1 MKMKNSDVEELL
13 KKIKEENKQIDEQS
27 SYLKPT
33 DIINQTDFFDKE
45 PPLRY
50 KLAKNKMISRSC
62 MAIVSVVLFAF
73 VILFTIN
80 ANEQSNKDNYDNA
93 MGSSILGTE
102 ELKLIKDA
110 KKSEELISM
119 FTSFKDNKYNIYV
132 YKVTNKTTR
141 EESYYYK
148 FVVKKGYYNLP
159 LKFYD
164 EVLLKEDN
172 CYFCKLNLT
181 ESDDE
186 KVIKIEIDGNFRL
199 FKLEK

>member
-1 MKMKNSDVEELL
+1 MKNSDVEELL

-102 ELKLIKDA
+102 ELKIIKDA
-110 KKSEELISM
+110 KKSEELIPM

-148 FVVKKGYYNLP
+148 FVVKKGYDNLP

-164 EVLLKEDN
+164 EVLLKEGN
-172 CYFCKLNLT
+172 CYFCKLNLI

>member
-1 MKMKNSDVEELL
+1 MKNSDVEELL

-80 ANEQSNKDNYDNA
+80 ANEQSNKAYYDTSNA
-93 MGSSILGTE
+93 NSILCTE
-102 ELKLIKDA
+102 ELKIIKDA
-110 KKSEELISM
+110 EKGEELISM
-119 FTSFKDNKYNIYV
+119 FTSFNDNKYNIYV

>member
-1 MKMKNSDVEELL
+1 MKNSDVEELL

-164 EVLLKEDN
+164 EVLLKEEN

>member
-1 MKMKNSDVEELL
+1 MKNSDVEELL

-50 KLAKNKMISRSC
+50 KLVKNKMISRSC

-80 ANEQSNKDNYDNA
+80 ANEQSNKDNYNNA
-93 MGSSILGTE
+93 MGGSILCTE
-102 ELKLIKDA
+102 ELKIIKDA
-110 KKSEELISM
+110 EKGEELISM
-119 FTSFKDNKYNIYV
+119 FTSFNDNKYNIYV
-132 YKVTNKTTR
+132 YEIINITTK

>member
-1 MKMKNSDVEELL
+1 MKNSDVEELL

-80 ANEQSNKDNYDNA
+80 ANEQSN
-93 MGSSILGTE
+93 
-102 ELKLIKDA
+102 A
-110 KKSEELISM
+110 KSL
-119 FTSFKDNKYNIYV
+119 
-132 YKVTNKTTR
+132 
-141 EESYYYK
+141 
-148 FVVKKGYYNLP
+148 
-159 LKFYD
+159 
-164 EVLLKEDN
+164 
-172 CYFCKLNLT
+172 
-181 ESDDE
+181 
-186 KVIKIEIDGNFRL
+186 
-199 FKLEK
+199 

>member
-1 MKMKNSDVEELL
+1 MKNSDVEELL
-13 KKIKEENKQIDEQS
+13 KKIKEENNQIDEQS

-50 KLAKNKMISRSC
+50 KLVKNKMISRSC

-80 ANEQSNKDNYDNA
+80 ANEQSNKAYYDTSNA
-93 MGSSILGTE
+93 NSILCTE
-102 ELKLIKDA
+102 ELKIIKDA
-110 KKSEELISM
+110 EKGEELISM
-119 FTSFKDNKYNIYV
+119 FTSFKDNKYIIYV

-148 FVVKKGYYNLP
+148 FVVKRGYDNLS

-199 FKLEK
+199 FNLEK

>member
-1 MKMKNSDVEELL
+1 MKNSDVEELL

-80 ANEQSNKDNYDNA
+80 ANEQSNKEYYNNA
-93 MGSSILGTE
+93 SVLSPT
-102 ELKLIKDA
+102 ELKIIKDVE
-110 KKSEELISM
+110 KGEELISM
-119 FTSFKDNKYNIYV
+119 FTSFNDNKYNIYV
-132 YKVTNKTTR
+132 YKVTNVTTK

-148 FVVKKGYYNLP
+148 FVVKKGYDNLP

-164 EVLLKEDN
+164 EVLLKEGN

>member
-1 MKMKNSDVEELL
+1 MKNSDVEELL

>member
-1 MKMKNSDVEELL
+1 MKNSEVEELL

>member
-1 MKMKNSDVEELL
+1 MKNSDVEELL

-80 ANEQSNKDNYDNA
+80 ANEQSNKEYYDTSNA
-93 MGSSILGTE
+93 NSILCTE
-102 ELKLIKDA
+102 ELKIIKDA
-110 KKSEELISM
+110 EKGEELISM
-119 FTSFKDNKYNIYV
+119 FTSFNDNKYNIYV

-181 ESDDE
+181 KSDDE

>member
-1 MKMKNSDVEELL
+1 MKNSDVEELL

-50 KLAKNKMISRSC
+50 KLAKNKMIS
-62 MAIVSVVLFAF
+62 FAF

-159 LKFYD
+159 LSFMMKY
-164 EVLLKEDN
+164 
-172 CYFCKLNLT
+172 Y
-181 ESDDE
+181 
-186 KVIKIEIDGNFRL
+186 
-199 FKLEK
+199 

>member
-1 MKMKNSDVEELL
+1 MKNSDVEELL

-80 ANEQSNKDNYDNA
+80 ANEQSNKAYYDTSNA
-93 MGSSILGTE
+93 NSILCTE
-102 ELKLIKDA
+102 ELKIIKDA
-110 KKSEELISM
+110 EKGEELISM
-119 FTSFKDNKYNIYV
+119 FTSFNDNKYNIYV
-132 YKVTNKTTR
+132 YKVTNVTTK

-148 FVVKKGYYNLP
+148 FVVKKGYDNLP

-164 EVLLKEDN
+164 EVLLKEGN

-181 ESDDE
+181 ESDDG

>member
-1 MKMKNSDVEELL
+1 MKNSDVEELL

-102 ELKLIKDA
+102 ELKLIKNA